1 MNSYKLLIARYSSFT
16 EKSRRF
22 NDTFLQQT
30 DDLSNHF
37 LIYLLNSFCKVAWVK
52 IEKWFSSFIYQLE
65 LWFWKFTFGMK
76 QIGHKMTDTKTSYF
90 LNWKEWDLLQEIFIP
105 IKLLV
110 QKLSTYNGWW
120 LKEHATSCP
129 SSIFTLFTASI
140 IIQLFD
146 NKHHI
151 IFLTFWQIGLFSM
164 ISSYI

>member
-1 MNSYKLLIARYSSFT
+1 MF
-16 EKSRRF
+16 
-22 NDTFLQQT
+22 
-30 DDLSNHF
+30 
-37 LIYLLNSFCKVAWVK
+37 IYLL
-52 IEKWFSSFIYQLE
+52 E
-65 LWFWKFTFGMK
+65 LSFWKFTFGMK

-90 LNWKEWDLLQEIFIP
+90 LNWKEWDLLHEIFIP

-129 SSIFTLFTASI
+129 SSIFTLLTDSI

-151 IFLTFWQIGLFSM
+151 IFLTFWQIGLWFQA
-164 ISSYI
+164 ISNIFFYLESFRWTRFYVNCKTKFNRLHMRTYNPLFLAFITV